1 MCLHWEIFLF
11 IHQNHVIMKEYLI
24 VTVSVLCIFLLLTCI
39 GLMNI
44 IKPKINDTE
53 FQFVVTDSMMSVYNN
68 DMYVGT
74 VRVQGQLDSLLV
86 DYNQ

>member
-1 MCLHWEIFLF
+1 MKDYLMRTIVVLCVLLLF
-11 IHQNHVIMKEYLI
+11 IEGVK
-24 VTVSVLCIFLLLTCI
+24 SVRSQ
-39 GLMNI
+39 
-44 IKPKINDTE
+44 PDDTQ

-68 DMYVGT
+68 DVYVGT

>member
-1 MCLHWEIFLF
+1 
-11 IHQNHVIMKEYLI
+11 MKDYLI
-24 VTVSVLCIFLLLTCI
+24 GTTLVLCIFLLFTCI
-39 GLMNI
+39 GLVNSV
-44 IKPKINDTE
+44 KPKPDDTQ

-68 DMYVGT
+68 EVYVGT

>member
-1 MCLHWEIFLF
+1 MKDYLMGTIVVLCVLLLF
-11 IHQNHVIMKEYLI
+11 IEAVK
-24 VTVSVLCIFLLLTCI
+24 SVRSQ
-39 GLMNI
+39 
-44 IKPKINDTE
+44 PDDTQ

-68 DMYVGT
+68 DVYVGT

>member
-1 MCLHWEIFLF
+1 
-11 IHQNHVIMKEYLI
+11 MKEYLI